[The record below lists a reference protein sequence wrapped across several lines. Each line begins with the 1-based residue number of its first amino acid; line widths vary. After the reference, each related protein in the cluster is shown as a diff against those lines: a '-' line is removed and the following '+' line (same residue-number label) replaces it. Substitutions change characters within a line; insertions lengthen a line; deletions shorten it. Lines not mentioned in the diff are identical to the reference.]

1 MRCIELDVCVCL
13 PETGAVG
20 SAGCST
26 DSCLNTAYLS
36 EEEED
41 EDPDTGVSM
50 AGTLYEADKTKS
62 IQTDQS
68 VFISY
73 KGFKK
78 SLQAK
83 TLNSVLRFFF
93 FFFCSLML
101 LNVD

>member
-1 MRCIELDVCVCL
+1 VL

-50 AGTLYEADKTKS
+50 AGTLYEVDKTYTSQKKRSMCFYKDLYRDLVSQIKKKFDRYTIS
-62 IQTDQS
+62 I
-68 VFISY
+68 
-73 KGFKK
+73 
-78 SLQAK
+78 
-83 TLNSVLRFFF
+83 RF
-93 FFFCSLML
+93 
-101 LNVD
+101 

>member
-1 MRCIELDVCVCL
+1 MRCIELCVFVCVL

-50 AGTLYEADKTKS
+50 AGTLYEVDKTYTSQKKKINVLLQGF
-62 IQTDQS
+62 IQGFS
-68 VFISY
+68 VPN
-73 KGFKK
+73 KK
-78 SLQAK
+78 K
-83 TLNSVLRFFF
+83 I
-93 FFFCSLML
+93 
-101 LNVD
+101 

>member
-1 MRCIELDVCVCL
+1 MCVCVL

-50 AGTLYEADKTKS
+50 AGTLYEADKTHTS
-62 IQTDQS
+62 QS
-68 VFISY
+68 KQIKVF
-73 KGFKK
+73 
-78 SLQAK
+78 LQATK
-83 TLNSVLRFFF
+83 S
-93 FFFCSLML
+93 
-101 LNVD
+101 

>member
-1 MRCIELDVCVCL
+1 MTAVFWEICRPKRTNEVYRAVCVL

-50 AGTLYEADKTKS
+50 AWTLYETNKTYTS
-62 IQTDQS
+62 Q
-68 VFISY
+68 Y
-73 KGFKK
+73 KTIKVL
-78 SLQAK
+78 LQARKFLKRLQVK
-83 TLNSVLRFFF
+83 TLYSA
-93 FFFCSLML
+93 
-101 LNVD
+101 

>member
-1 MRCIELDVCVCL
+1 MTAVFWKICLPQRANEVYRAWCVCVCVL

-50 AGTLYEADKTKS
+50 AGTLYEADKTYTS
-62 IQTDQS
+62 QS
-68 VFISY
+68 KQIKVF
-73 KGFKK
+73 
-78 SLQAK
+78 LQATK
-83 TLNSVLRFFF
+83 S
-93 FFFCSLML
+93 
-101 LNVD
+101 

>member
-1 MRCIELDVCVCL
+1 VCGL

-50 AGTLYEADKTKS
+50 AGTLYEADKTYTSQNKKINVLLQGF
-62 IQTDQS
+62 IQGFS
-68 VFISY
+68 VP
-73 KGFKK
+73 
-78 SLQAK
+78 
-83 TLNSVLRFFF
+83 N
-93 FFFCSLML
+93 
-101 LNVD
+101 

>member
-1 MRCIELDVCVCL
+1 ML

-50 AGTLYEADKTKS
+50 AGTLYEADKTYTS
-62 IQTDQS
+62 Q
-68 VFISY
+68 Y
-73 KGFKK
+73 KKIK
-78 SLQAK
+78 VLLQATKFLKRLQVK
-83 TLNSVLRFFF
+83 TLYPV
-93 FFFCSLML
+93 
-101 LNVD
+101 